1 MYQQMIPLI
10 ITLAAILAG
19 ILLNNKH
26 AQDLKADFLR
36 EIERLN
42 SRLDVIESDMRQFY
56 HLNVKLEGR
65 VDSIEKRLG

>member
-19 ILLNNKH
+19 ILLNNKN